1 MALIRRRPAQPD
13 AIAKSAFELASDR
26 FAHADLDGPLPEG
39 PVVVPLAR
47 LVRDA
52 AALKGRPELG
62 VRVPSDTRLEALLP
76 FVAALSRIEIEVPK
90 FADGRV
96 YSLARRLR
104 DQAGYGGELVAAGDV
119 LRDQV
124 LYYVRCGFDG
134 LDIAPQK
141 SAEDALKALD
151 ELPVFYQAAHLPRLP
166 LSRRVQ
172 R

>member
-1 MALIRRRPAQPD
+1 MALIRRKPAQPD
-13 AIAKSAFELASDR
+13 ALGAEAFELAADR
-26 FAHADLDGPLPEG
+26 FAHAVLDGPLPDG

-52 AALKGRPELG
+52 ETLKGRELG
-62 VRVPSDTRLEALLP
+62 VRVPSDTRHDALLP
-76 FVAALSRIEIEVPK
+76 FLGAVTRVEIEVPK
-90 FADGRV
+90 FVDGRV

-104 DQAGYGGELVAAGDV
+104 DQAGYQGELLAVGDV

-134 LDIAPQK
+134 LEIAAQK
-141 SAEDALKALD
+141 DAVDALKALD
-151 ELPVFYQAAHLPRLP
+151 ELPVFYQAAYLPRLP
-166 LSRRVQ
+166 LSRRVS

>member
-1 MALIRRRPAQPD
+1 MALIRRKPAQPD
-13 AIAKSAFELASDR
+13 ALGSEAFEPVDDR
-26 FAHADLDGPLPEG
+26 FAHADLEGPLPDG

-52 AALKGRPELG
+52 EALKGRELG
-62 VRVPSDTRLEALLP
+62 VRAPSDTRLDALLP
-76 FVAALSRIEIEVPK
+76 FLDAVTRVEIEVPK
-90 FADGRV
+90 FVDGRV

-104 DQAGYGGELVAAGDV
+104 DQLGYRGELVAVGDV

-134 LDIAPQK
+134 LVIAAQK
-141 SAEDALKALD
+141 DAADALKALD
-151 ELPVFYQAAHLPRLP
+151 ELPVFYQAAHLPSLP
-166 LSRRVQ
+166 LSRRVS

>member
-1 MALIRRRPAQPD
+1 MALIRRRPAQPEEIG
-13 AIAKSAFELASDR
+13 ASTFELATDPFVR
-26 FAHADLDGPLPEG
+26 ADLDGPLPDG

-47 LVRDA
+47 LLRDDE
-52 AALKGRPELG
+52 LLRGRPELG
-62 VRVPSDTRLEALLP
+62 VRVPSDTRIDALLP
-76 FVAALSRIEIEVPK
+76 FVASLARIEIEVPK
-90 FADGRV
+90 FTDGRV

-104 DQAGYGGELVAAGDV
+104 DQAGYRGELVAVGDV
-119 LRDQV
+119 LRDQA

-141 SAEDALKALD
+141 SAEDALSALD
-151 ELPVFYQAAHLPRLP
+151 ELPVHYQASHLPSLP